1 MKMDVALGSI
11 VVSFAV
17 IALVMWAWRALNW
30 LWLKPKRLERCLRE
44 QGLSGNPYRVFYGDM
59 KEMRMI
65 VKEAKSRPINL
76 SDDILPR
83 AMPFHHHI
91 IKKYGK
97 NSFMWVGPVPRVNI
111 MEPELIKEILSKND
125 IFKKAKP
132 NPLARLLIGGIAF
145 YEDEQW
151 AKHRRILN
159 PAFHMEKLKNML
171 PSMYLCCSEMM
182 SKWEMLLSEKSS
194 CDLDVQSYLD
204 NLTGDVIS
212 RTAFGSSYEEG
223 RTLFELQKE
232 QAELTRQI
240 VQSVYIPGWRFL
252 PTKINKR
259 MKEINNELVA
269 IMTEMINKRERSMK
283 LGVAGQD
290 DDLLSLLLTSNMRE
304 IQEHG
309 NNKDMGMSFEEVIED
324 CKAFYFAGQESTS
337 NFLLWTMVLLSIH
350 PEWQVRAREE
360 VWKTF
365 QNNKPDF
372 DGLNHLKIVTMIMNE
387 VLRLYPPA
395 ATVIRTIHKDTKLG
409 NMTLP
414 PGIELLLPI
423 ILVHGDHDIWGK
435 DATKFKPE
443 RFSQG
448 IANATKNQQVS
459 YLPFSW
465 GPRICIANNFAL
477 IEAKL
482 ALVMILQ
489 RFSFKLSPSYTH
501 APTYAVNLRPQH
513 GAHLTLSKI

>member
-1 MKMDVALGSI
+1 M
-11 VVSFAV
+11 VV
-17 IALVMWAWRALNW
+17 
-30 LWLKPKRLERCLRE
+30 
-44 QGLSGNPYRVFYGDM
+44 YRSVPVVV
-59 KEMRMI
+59 E
-65 VKEAKSRPINL
+65 
-76 SDDILPR
+76 
-83 AMPFHHHI
+83 
-91 IKKYGK
+91 GK
-97 NSFMWVGPVPRVNI
+97 NSFIWVGLVPRVNI
-111 MEPELIKEILSKND
+111 MEPKLIKVILSKND
-125 IFKKAKP
+125 VFKKVKP
-132 NPLARLLIGGIAF
+132 NSLARLLIGGISV

-151 AKHRRILN
+151 AKHRNILN
-159 PAFHMEKLKNML
+159 PAFHMEKLKFQ
-171 PSMYLCCSEMM
+171 MM
-182 SKWEMLLSEKSS
+182 SKWEMLLLEKSS
-194 CDLDVQSYLD
+194 CDLDVQPYLD

-212 RTAFGSSYEEG
+212 RTTFGSSYEEG

-240 VQSVYIPGWRFL
+240 VQSVYIPGWRLKAVFL

-259 MKEINNELVA
+259 IEEINNELAA

-309 NNKDMGMSFEEVIED
+309 NNEDMGMSFEEVIED

-360 VWKTF
+360 VWKAF
-365 QNNKPDF
+365 RNNKPDF
-372 DGLNHLKIVTMIMNE
+372 DGLNHLKI

-409 NMTLP
+409 NMTLL

-435 DATKFKPE
+435 DTTRFKPE

-448 IANATKNQQVS
+448 IANAPKNQQVS

-465 GPRICIANNFAL
+465 GPRICIGNNFAL

-489 RFSFKLSPSYTH
+489 RFSFKLSPSYMH
-501 APTYAVNLRPQH
+501 APSYAVNLQPQY

>member
-1 MKMDVALGSI
+1 M
-11 VVSFAV
+11 VVDRSV
-17 IALVMWAWRALNW
+17 PVVV
-30 LWLKPKRLERCLRE
+30 E
-44 QGLSGNPYRVFYGDM
+44 
-59 KEMRMI
+59 
-65 VKEAKSRPINL
+65 
-76 SDDILPR
+76 
-83 AMPFHHHI
+83 
-91 IKKYGK
+91 GK
-97 NSFMWVGPVPRVNI
+97 NSFIWVGPVPRVNI

-125 IFKKAKP
+125 VFKKVKP
-132 NPLARLLIGGIAF
+132 NSLARLLIGGIAV

-151 AKHRRILN
+151 AKHRKILN

-171 PSMYLCCSEMM
+171 PAMYLCCSQMM
-182 SKWEMLLSEKSS
+182 SKWEMLLLEKSS
-194 CDLDVQSYLD
+194 CDLDVQPYLD
-204 NLTGDVIS
+204 NLTGDVIP

-240 VQSVYIPGWRFL
+240 VQSVYIPGWR
-252 PTKINKR
+252 
-259 MKEINNELVA
+259 EIE
-269 IMTEMINKRERSMK
+269 
-283 LGVAGQD
+283 
-290 DDLLSLLLTSNMRE
+290 
-304 IQEHG
+304 EHG

-360 VWKTF
+360 VWKAF
-365 QNNKPDF
+365 RNNKPDF

-387 VLRLYPPA
+387 VLRLYPLA

-409 NMTLP
+409 NMTLLL
-414 PGIELLLPI
+414 GIELLLPI

-435 DATKFKPE
+435 DATRFKPE

-448 IANATKNQQVS
+448 IANGTKNQQVS

-465 GPRICIANNFAL
+465 GPRICIGNNFAL

-501 APTYAVNLRPQH
+501 APTYAVNLQPQY

>member
-1 MKMDVALGSI
+1 
-11 VVSFAV
+11 
-17 IALVMWAWRALNW
+17 
-30 LWLKPKRLERCLRE
+30 
-44 QGLSGNPYRVFYGDM
+44 
-59 KEMRMI
+59 
-65 VKEAKSRPINL
+65 
-76 SDDILPR
+76 
-83 AMPFHHHI
+83 
-91 IKKYGK
+91 
-97 NSFMWVGPVPRVNI
+97 
-111 MEPELIKEILSKND
+111 
-125 IFKKAKP
+125 
-132 NPLARLLIGGIAF
+132 
-145 YEDEQW
+145 
-151 AKHRRILN
+151 
-159 PAFHMEKLKNML
+159 
-171 PSMYLCCSEMM
+171 
-182 SKWEMLLSEKSS
+182 
-194 CDLDVQSYLD
+194 
-204 NLTGDVIS
+204 
-212 RTAFGSSYEEG
+212 
-223 RTLFELQKE
+223 
-232 QAELTRQI
+232 
-240 VQSVYIPGWRFL
+240 
-252 PTKINKR
+252 

-269 IMTEMINKRERSMK
+269 IMSEMINKRERSMK

-360 VWKTF
+360 VWKAF
-365 QNNKPDF
+365 RNNKPDF

-387 VLRLYPPA
+387 VLRLYPLA

-409 NMTLP
+409 NMTLL

-435 DATKFKPE
+435 DATRFKPE

-448 IANATKNQQVS
+448 IANGTKNQQVS

-465 GPRICIANNFAL
+465 GPRICIGNNFAL

-501 APTYAVNLRPQH
+501 APTYAVNLQPQY
-513 GAHLTLSKI
+513 GAHLTLSKF